1 MVLSVVVTRAAV
13 IPGGKVSVLALPL
26 VPARPTLPVPAQSS
40 PQPGLSNRSYA
51 FCSASSRIVATSAG
65 ARLSFASLVVTSTFP
80 LVVARF
86 PCTVLP
92 SPRSTWT
99 GLSALTDSTW
109 SQDVVTTPKWSVL
122 MVRFLPSFLMMLP
135 VTRSPFFITTW
146 SAHAALTARQT
157 SKDKDRI
164 LILLSII
171 VGHALCWSRSLVG
184 NRLLQASCEVQ
195 CGQRVAGIGIG
206 WQQNLQSF
214 VVGAAGAA
222 GAGRHCRLLAVFTTR
237 KITNATMRKLIT
249 VLRNCPYAITGAAAA
264 LAAAMV
270 A

>member
-65 ARLSFASLVVTSTFP
+65 ARLSLASLAVTSTFP
-80 LVVARF
+80 LVVARV

-92 SPRSTWT
+92 SARTTWT

-171 VGHALCWSRSLVG
+171 VGHALLSGIGSFRRVARCSAGNGSRESGLAG
-184 NRLLQASCEVQ
+184 NRTCSPSLLGPRGPRGPAD
-195 CGQRVAGIGIG
+195 VAVCWRFSQPGK
-206 WQQNLQSF
+206 SPTP
-214 VVGAAGAA
+214 
-222 GAGRHCRLLAVFTTR
+222 R
-237 KITNATMRKLIT
+237 
-249 VLRNCPYAITGAAAA
+249 
-264 LAAAMV
+264 
-270 A
+270 